1 MPFTKTPISHYLPNR
16 YLQLHLINLSF
27 SKTPSLNFV
36 ICNNTHYLFWWA
48 INHHWQIRL
57 TDSYRHC
64 FTPYRRIERIAQW
77 THVLLL
83 RILPSMIHQFSSCS
97 LKVVVLTTIEI
108 CWLSKKTEFCDQWL
122 NNSSNSHVVMVDR
135 CIFNDKIQNSMCT
148 VPYNSNV
155 CWTTDLLSIKKIQI
169 RTWSWVYSVAQK
181 IVVRVHISYS
191 CMISKHNGIMTTRSK
206 AVITPSSI
214 PLLPP
219 SVRTQ
224 NRKKREHFPGHP
236 CVEIALPATD
246 EDVRNLRKSR
256 MLRTHLLNF
265 YISQAA
271 PTATTEDKSDPNGC
285 TTYLAGL
292 GVQHYIQESKILLSD
307 MTQHARK
314 IQRIWGSVQTIA
326 TNKQSAIIFP
336 VIESHHF
343 YVLVVQ
349 IALFSRSLYKR
360 VHCYDSLQHSERGW
374 GQKGAGTS
382 EQQQFLEQLNTYIMM
397 FIFHENEDLHQP

>member
-1 MPFTKTPISHYLPNR
+1 
-16 YLQLHLINLSF
+16 
-27 SKTPSLNFV
+27 
-36 ICNNTHYLFWWA
+36 
-48 INHHWQIRL
+48 
-57 TDSYRHC
+57 
-64 FTPYRRIERIAQW
+64 
-77 THVLLL
+77 
-83 RILPSMIHQFSSCS
+83 
-97 LKVVVLTTIEI
+97 
-108 CWLSKKTEFCDQWL
+108 
-122 NNSSNSHVVMVDR
+122 
-135 CIFNDKIQNSMCT
+135 
-148 VPYNSNV
+148 
-155 CWTTDLLSIKKIQI
+155 
-169 RTWSWVYSVAQK
+169 
-181 IVVRVHISYS
+181 
-191 CMISKHNGIMTTRSK
+191 MISKHNGIMTTRSK

-314 IQRIWGSVQTIA
+314 IQRI
-326 TNKQSAIIFP
+326 
-336 VIESHHF
+336 
-343 YVLVVQ
+343 
-349 IALFSRSLYKR
+349 
-360 VHCYDSLQHSERGW
+360 
-374 GQKGAGTS
+374 
-382 EQQQFLEQLNTYIMM
+382 
-397 FIFHENEDLHQP
+397 